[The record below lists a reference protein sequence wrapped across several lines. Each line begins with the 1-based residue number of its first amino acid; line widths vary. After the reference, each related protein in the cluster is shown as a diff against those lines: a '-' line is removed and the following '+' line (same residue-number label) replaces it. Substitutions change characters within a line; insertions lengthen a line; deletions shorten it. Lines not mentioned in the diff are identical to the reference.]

1 MEVYKLTF
9 RRVFTG
15 DDRPSMMD
23 RGRSTLI
30 DPATLKG
37 PVRSSS
43 YGPVQGGGL
52 SRQNSL
58 SMKPLLTFDDEQLDA
73 RPPGPRMASTRSVFG
88 TDTLWERETAKL
100 KEIEAQEK
108 IDAERRRLAEEENER
123 LRETKGKK
131 KKKKKGAEPSGDE
144 LAPVPVTIEPRVSVE
159 PPILPDIERAPRRA
173 PPKPTES
180 DSESDSDGEAVA
192 LSPSNVK
199 QVTPSWHAGS
209 SDEEQG
215 QGLRRR
221 TTGVGPRYR
230 KQKKPQPSQPV
241 DDSDEDAP
249 LASTIHKAAARMA
262 QGGSQPFS
270 PGSDDEDQPL
280 SRILH
285 KAKSDTASFHHLS
298 PRRQPAGPKLE
309 SSDDDEPLGL
319 RASRVP
325 HAAQGDED
333 DMPLAFHPE
342 QQRRTQYQMLAQQQQ
357 HMMAQ
362 MQSNMFMSPGFMPMT
377 PGYFPMMNPMAMMQ
391 PPMPVP
397 SPPPVPDE
405 AKFGLVD
412 RWRRDVVVDD

>member
-1 MEVYKLTF
+1 
-9 RRVFTG
+9 
-15 DDRPSMMD
+15 MMD

-37 PVRSSS
+37 PVGRSGS
-43 YGPVQGGGL
+43 YGPVQGGL

-58 SMKPLLTFDDEQLDA
+58 SMKPLLTFDDEQLDT
-73 RPPGPRMASTRSVFG
+73 RPPPGPRMASTRSVFG

-108 IDAERRRLAEEENER
+108 IEAERRRLAEEEEER
-123 LRETKGKK
+123 QREAKGKKKK

-144 LAPVPVTIEPRVSVE
+144 YPAVTAPLEPRVSVE

-180 DSESDSDGEAVA
+180 DSESDSDGEVP
-192 LSPSNVK
+192 SPSNVK
-199 QVTPSWHAGS
+199 QVTPGWNDDS
-209 SDEEQG
+209 SDEEAG
-215 QGLRRR
+215 RPRR
-221 TTGVGPRYR
+221 TTGVGLRYP
-230 KQKKPQPSQPV
+230 KQQQMPQPSHLV

-249 LASTIHKAAARMA
+249 LAATIHKAAARMA
-262 QGGSQPFS
+262 KSGSQPLS
-270 PGSDDEDQPL
+270 PDSDDEDQPL

-298 PRRQPAGPKLE
+298 PRRQPAGPKLD

-319 RASRVP
+319 RASRIP
-325 HAAQGDED
+325 SGAQGDED

-357 HMMAQ
+357 QMMAQ
-362 MQSNMFMSPGFMPMT
+362 MQSNMFMSPGFMN

-391 PPMPVP
+391 PPIPVP
-397 SPPPVPDE
+397 SPPPVQDE

-412 RWRRDVVVDD
+412 RWRRDVVVDE